1 MFVNE
6 QKETITLIAL
16 ISTFLDTI
24 FMYVFKY
31 SLLLNVDLYFILLV
45 TKEIISE

>member
-24 FMYVFKY
+24 FMC
-31 SLLLNVDLYFILLV
+31 L
-45 TKEIISE
+45 